1 LEEMALGSL
10 VSQLERVS
18 VSGIFTIAMPYLQNI
33 KVFKTSKNKTNKQT
47 KPKQQQQKNPKT
59 KSPYSST
66 R

>member
-33 KVFKTSKNKTNKQT
+33 KVFKTSKNKTNKQNRN
-47 KPKQQQQKNPKT
+47 KQTKNPKN
-59 KSPYSST
+59 KKPIFFY
-66 R
+66 